1 MQRVRDFG
9 TLSPKW
15 KVFNKSLPQGS
26 GNDAEDAVKMGG
38 SSIDRHQ
45 MNTAGMAHTEKV
57 VAYTQPT
64 QVQAQGPNDE
74 RRTGLEYLFIT
85 TLT

>member
-1 MQRVRDFG
+1 
-9 TLSPKW
+9 
-15 KVFNKSLPQGS
+15 
-26 GNDAEDAVKMGG
+26 MGG